1 MIFPTNSSFIE
12 YKLGSGISNK
22 NLVRVITGA
31 GGPESGALRHKYLV
45 KIFSENM
52 QEFYRRAP
60 YQSVTYVK
68 LHTRTFRETVSSK
81 MRPYIFCLYNKMH
94 LKQYLLM
101 VVFDYRKINQ
111 KQSTVSMQ
119 VAVDK
124 LYQNRSDTFLEVLH
138 YYHPII
144 KTYVAILTL
153 ILTIENNTSAVFK
166 FSHRSNRQSS
176 GRNIQKL

>member
-1 MIFPTNSSFIE
+1 
-12 YKLGSGISNK
+12 
-22 NLVRVITGA
+22 
-31 GGPESGALRHKYLV
+31 
-45 KIFSENM
+45 
-52 QEFYRRAP
+52 
-60 YQSVTYVK
+60 
-68 LHTRTFRETVSSK
+68 
-81 MRPYIFCLYNKMH
+81 
-94 LKQYLLM
+94 M

-166 FSHRSNRQSS
+166 FSHSSNR
-176 GRNIQKL
+176 